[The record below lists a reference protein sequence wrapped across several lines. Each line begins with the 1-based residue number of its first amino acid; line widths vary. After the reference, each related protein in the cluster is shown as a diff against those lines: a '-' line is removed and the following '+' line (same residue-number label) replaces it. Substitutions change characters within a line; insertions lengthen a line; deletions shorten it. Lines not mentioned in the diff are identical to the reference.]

1 MQPVCKH
8 PKVRVVAREDDV
20 EYVECEEC
28 GEEAGFGR
36 LKAMPYAELCVNCQG
51 KRDSANKGGP
61 TRRKLTDYV
70 E

>member
-28 GEEAGFGR
+28 GEVFDADEYQEMSLDGSVEEIH
-36 LKAMPYAELCVNCQG
+36 AE
-51 KRDSANKGGP
+51 DDDA
-61 TRRKLTDYV
+61 
-70 E
+70 